1 LLFHIAPGTL
11 DFIVPF
17 NRESE
22 HLEQGLDFFS
32 FLYFFVARRIP
43 HNMWF
48 HDDDILL
55 DILIL
60 GTRFLDGV
68 VEYYLS
74 QLRVLEFVLKCSLWL
89 EKDS

>member
-1 LLFHIAPGTL
+1 
-11 DFIVPF
+11 
-17 NRESE
+17 
-22 HLEQGLDFFS
+22 
-32 FLYFFVARRIP
+32 
-43 HNMWF
+43 MWF